1 MKGIKLTSSP
11 RKKSSLVRI
20 NNMQKLF
27 LDAVTDFAAILESF
41 YYWWK
46 ISLDASRNFNAN
58 VTRMVSL
65 KLKFIWITRETQRS
79 VISKLNLYSLSK
91 MLFFFVIIQNEYN
104 Y

>member
-11 RKKSSLVRI
+11 RKKFSLVRI

-46 ISLDASRNFNAN
+46 LA
-58 VTRMVSL
+58 L
-65 KLKFIWITRETQRS
+65 
-79 VISKLNLYSLSK
+79 
-91 MLFFFVIIQNEYN
+91 MLQGILMQI
-104 Y
+104 